1 MFKLV
6 VEPIDGIQDGLV
18 YGTWVHC
25 YTSKWRFKTTKLTS
39 SVELPSHHRVLSLFA
54 AGTCLHEHPSQAGI
68 ATEDSTRNSSNEC
81 ECMDAAP
88 RFGGSAFWG
97 C

>member
-1 MFKLV
+1 MFILV
-6 VEPIDGIQDGLV
+6 VEPMDGIQVGLV
-18 YGTWVHC
+18 YGTLVHC
-25 YTSKWRFKTTKLTS
+25 YTSKWRFKTTKLAS
-39 SVELPSHHRVLSLFA
+39 SVESPSHNRVSSLFA

>member
-18 YGTWVHC
+18 YGTWVHG
-25 YTSKWRFKTTKLTS
+25 YTSKWQFKTTKLTS
-39 SVELPSHHRVLSLFA
+39 SVESPSHNRVSSLFA

-88 RFGGSAFWG
+88 CFGGSIFGG

>member
-1 MFKLV
+1 MVWFM
-6 VEPIDGIQDGLV
+6 
-18 YGTWVHC
+18 VHG
-25 YTSKWRFKTTKLTS
+25 YIVILKNVDSILLKLTS
-39 SVELPSHHRVLSLFA
+39 SVELPSHNRVSSLFT
-54 AGTCLHEHPSQAGI
+54 AGTCLHEHPSQAGK

-88 RFGGSAFWG
+88 CFGGSTFWG

>member
-1 MFKLV
+1 MVLFM
-6 VEPIDGIQDGLV
+6 
-18 YGTWVHC
+18 VHG
-25 YTSKWRFKTTKLTS
+25 YIVILQNGDSRLLKLTS
-39 SVELPSHHRVLSLFA
+39 RVELPSHNRVSSLFA

-68 ATEDSTRNSSNEC
+68 ATEDSTRKSSNEC

>member
-1 MFKLV
+1 MVLFM
-6 VEPIDGIQDGLV
+6 
-18 YGTWVHC
+18 VHG
-25 YTSKWRFKTTKLTS
+25 YIVILQNGDSRLLKLTS
-39 SVELPSHHRVLSLFA
+39 RVELPSHNRVSSLFA

-88 RFGGSAFWG
+88 CFGGSAFWG